1 MAVAGTIAEPLN
13 PENMDSVPA
22 HEATEVEKYFDE
34 NAEYFVPVSPA
45 ASPLSGAALA
55 DRLKRTG
62 IELGLVRVGFA
73 RAEPFTE
80 AGAAF
85 ERWLER
91 GHAGSMGYLA
101 ELGDRSDPRRLLPN
115 ARTIVVAAMPTSG
128 PIHPRPGPT
137 EGVIADYALGLD
149 YHIAL
154 RGRLRRLSQAMA
166 DLSGKAVWARPCID
180 TAPLLEREA
189 ARRAGIGFVAK
200 STMLIVPGLGPR
212 VMLGVLVT
220 TLELPSS
227 EPLESRCGRCT
238 ACLDACPTRAFV
250 RPFELDAR
258 RCVSY
263 LSIEHQGE
271 VPVELRDGMGQ
282 HLVGCDVCQTVCP
295 YDRIASAQVMPTDN
309 APRAL
314 LVNPKLER
322 WLEMSATD
330 YRRVT
335 KRSALRRLG
344 RTQLMRNAAIALG
357 NAKQKS
363 SVPALVKALS
373 SPRSAIV
380 RAHAA
385 WALGKIGGAE
395 AQIALERALDL
406 EADVFVASEIR
417 RSIKHLIGSEPQG
430 QNLDPPQSR

>member
-1 MAVAGTIAEPLN
+1 MAVIGTVAAPLN

-22 HEATEVEKYFDE
+22 HDASEVEKYFDE
-34 NAEYFVPVSPA
+34 NAEYFVPTSQAQP
-45 ASPLSGAALA
+45 ALA
-55 DRLKRTG
+55 GDALANRLRLVGT
-62 IELGLVRVGFA
+62 ELGLVRVGFA
-73 RAEPFTE
+73 RAEPFIQGKE
-80 AGAAF
+80 AF
-85 ERWLER
+85 EQWLEH
-91 GHAGSMGYLA
+91 GYAGSMSYLA
-101 ELGDRSDPRRLLPN
+101 EFGDRSDPRRLLPN
-115 ARTIVVAAMPTSG
+115 ARTIVAVAMPTAG
-128 PIHPRPGPT
+128 PIHPRPDST
-137 EGVIADYALGLD
+137 EGVVADYALGLD

-166 DLSGKAVWARPCID
+166 DFSGQAVWARPCID

-189 ARRAGIGFVAK
+189 ARRAGIGFIAK

-220 TLELPSS
+220 TLDLPSS

-238 ACLDACPTRAFV
+238 ACLDACPTQALL
-250 RPFELDAR
+250 RPFVLDAR

-271 VPVELRDGMGQ
+271 VPADLRDGMGQ

-295 YDRIASAQVMPTDN
+295 YDRIAAAPVMPTDN
-309 APRAL
+309 APRSV

-322 WLEMSATD
+322 WLEMTATD

-344 RTQLMRNAAIALG
+344 RTQLMRNAAIAMG
-357 NAKQKS
+357 NAQQPA
-363 SVPALVKALS
+363 SVAALSRALS

-385 WALGKIGGAE
+385 WALGKIGNAE
-395 AQIALERALDL
+395 AKRALVRAL
-406 EADVFVASEIR
+406 SSEVETSVIDEIQR
-417 RSIKHLIGSEPQG
+417 ALGRVRAL
-430 QNLDPPQSR
+430 PPGGATA